1 MTRVTETTLTYKALL
16 GEIRE
21 RIRSAQYEALKAVN
35 KELITLYWDIGRMI
49 VGRQQGDS
57 WGKSVVQRL
66 AGDLQKDFPGIQGF
80 SARNIWYMRSFYST
94 YAGKAKLQPLVAE
107 IGWTHNLIV
116 LDRCKDNLEREFY
129 IRMTRRFGWS
139 KGNVEVRMTNV
150 ERESDRPER

>member
-1 MTRVTETTLTYKALL
+1 MTATQVAPVEYSTLL

-49 VGRQQGDS
+49 VERQQGES

-80 SARNIWYMRSFYST
+80 SAQNLWYMRQLLSRILRQT
-94 YAGKAKLQPLVAE
+94 KTPTT
-107 IGWTHNLIV
+107 GWRN
-116 LDRCKDNLEREFY
+116 
-129 IRMTRRFGWS
+129 
-139 KGNVEVRMTNV
+139 
-150 ERESDRPER
+150 